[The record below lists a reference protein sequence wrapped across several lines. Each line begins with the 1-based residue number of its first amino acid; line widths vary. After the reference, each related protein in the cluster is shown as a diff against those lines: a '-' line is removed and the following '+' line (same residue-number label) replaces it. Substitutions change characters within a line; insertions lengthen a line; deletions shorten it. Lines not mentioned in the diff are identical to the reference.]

1 MLPIVFKKEEEEEEG
16 KLFIMANGG
25 DIGCSK
31 YIVKDGIEFRLPHT
45 FKTPLPSKI
54 VHSYA
59 EMSGLEIIA
68 YHGRRARKAI
78 PDYWPNVVL
87 LSEEKEKVNT
97 RKKQ

>member
-1 MLPIVFKKEEEEEEG
+1 
-16 KLFIMANGG
+16 MANGG
-25 DIGCSK
+25 GVSSSSK

-45 FKTPLPSKI
+45 FKTPPPTKI

-78 PDYWPNVVL
+78 PDYWPNVIL
-87 LSEEKEKVNT
+87 LSEEKEDEGSR
-97 RKKQ
+97 RKMQ